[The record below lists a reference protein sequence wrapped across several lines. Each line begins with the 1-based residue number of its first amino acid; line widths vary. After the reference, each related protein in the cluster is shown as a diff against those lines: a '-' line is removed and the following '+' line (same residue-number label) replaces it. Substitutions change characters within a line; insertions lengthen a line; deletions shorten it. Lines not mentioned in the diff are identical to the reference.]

1 MTLGLAALA
10 LAAIALVVALLLLA
24 RLSRLANGFSSGV
37 EPALSR
43 LDRGLR
49 DELTRGRGEAAEN
62 ARMLR
67 EEVTGALEGVRG
79 VIEGR
84 LEAIRADNSAQLDK
98 MRATVDEKLQTTLQE
113 RLGAGFKLVAEQLEQ
128 VTRGVGEMRAL
139 ADGVGD
145 LRRVLTNVKTRGTW
159 GEVSLGGILGEVMTP
174 EQYAR
179 NVEIRP
185 GSRERVEFAI
195 RLPGGDGER
204 PLWLPI
210 DAKFPTEDYER
221 LTEAAERADAAA
233 IELAARAIEVRIL
246 QSARDISAKYVA
258 PPHSTDFALLFLP
271 TEGLYAEVLRR
282 PGLVDR
288 LQRDCRIV
296 VAGPTTLLALLNS
309 LRMGFRTLAIQERT
323 SEVWQVLGAVKTE
336 FGKYGEVLDQVQ
348 KKLHEASVTIDKVGV
363 RRRAIERKLAG
374 VETLPEHE
382 ARLLLGFDGDDAPP
396 LPDAA
401 ED

>member
-1 MTLGLAALA
+1 MTTGIAALA
-10 LAAIALVVALLLLA
+10 LAGLALAVACVLLA
-24 RLSRLANGFSSGV
+24 RFSALSRGLSAGV

-43 LDRGLR
+43 LDQGLR
-49 DELTRGRGEAAEN
+49 GELARGRGEAAEN

-67 EEVTGALEGVRG
+67 EEVSGALEGVRG

-84 LEAIRADNSAQLDK
+84 LEALRADNNQHLEK

-145 LRRVLTNVKTRGTW
+145 LKRVLTNVKVRGTW
-159 GEVSLGGILGEVMTP
+159 GEVSLGGILGEILSP

-221 LTEAAERADAAA
+221 LAEA
-233 IELAARAIEVRIL
+233 
-246 QSARDISAKYVA
+246 
-258 PPHSTDFALLFLP
+258 
-271 TEGLYAEVLRR
+271 
-282 PGLVDR
+282 
-288 LQRDCRIV
+288 
-296 VAGPTTLLALLNS
+296 
-309 LRMGFRTLAIQERT
+309 
-323 SEVWQVLGAVKTE
+323 
-336 FGKYGEVLDQVQ
+336 
-348 KKLHEASVTIDKVGV
+348 
-363 RRRAIERKLAG
+363 
-374 VETLPEHE
+374 
-382 ARLLLGFDGDDAPP
+382 
-396 LPDAA
+396 
-401 ED
+401 